1 MPAKA
6 IAWPAALLT
15 LFALS
20 CGGTAG
26 TSAPTSPVPKGET
39 VEQRLSRLYDAAKP
53 EGKLAFYSSLNT
65 EDAKKILPKFEA
77 RFAGVKVDHTRASG
91 EKLVQRVVTEK
102 KAGQDL
108 LDVMESNTFE
118 VKFLIDQGYSQ
129 KYKVASWDDFRQET
143 RDPAEGWVA
152 DRLNNDLPGI
162 NTTKIQPGAI
172 KSWRDLCDSK
182 YQGHIAVEQDDVVI
196 YSSLKKLLGEQEAQ
210 RVIKCVA
217 ANKPTLRSGHTEMAN
232 LLAAGEFWVTLSSN
246 GHRLAQLKYEDKAP
260 VDWVRTDPVITD
272 VQIMALADKAPHPNA
287 ARLFMEWLT
296 STEGQQ
302 AIADTGRVPAST
314 KVKPKYPDLLTP
326 GKPFYIGVDMAAAFN
341 RDAEFWRTT
350 FGIK

>member
-26 TSAPTSPVPKGET
+26 TAAPTSPVPKGET

-102 KAGQDL
+102 KAGQGL

-143 RDPAEGWVA
+143 RDPGEGWVA

-272 VQIMALADKAPHPNA
+272 VQTMALADKAPHPNA

-296 STEGQQ
+296 SPEGQQ